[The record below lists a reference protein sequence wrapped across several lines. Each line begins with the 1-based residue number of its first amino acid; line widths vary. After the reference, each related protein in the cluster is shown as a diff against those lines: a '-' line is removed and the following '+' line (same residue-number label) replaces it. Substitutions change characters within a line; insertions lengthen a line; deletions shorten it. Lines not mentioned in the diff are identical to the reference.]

1 VGYQKCREGGI
12 TADLKTMEK
21 TEVPMMKIAS
31 SRSLL
36 EIYSDLLWIDE
47 TGKCQQKAVGGTL
60 GFIAVESK
68 RPTQPEPEAYRE
80 MQPAAEK

>member
-1 VGYQKCREGGI
+1 
-12 TADLKTMEK
+12 
-21 TEVPMMKIAS
+21 
-31 SRSLL
+31 
-36 EIYSDLLWIDE
+36 
-47 TGKCQQKAVGGTL
+47 VGGTL